1 MCPVDERDEGID
13 RLTDWAVA
21 HATGLAVAPPRAGR
35 LPPPDRASQ
44 DALQLA
50 ERVHRRLVAWRW
62 MAMRFPEVYRDMDG
76 AMAESR
82 RLNEWIEAVLSA
94 RPTGRILGVA
104 DGAVAAGAVGQR
116 ERSRRGGPKP
126 RPPGAGRQP
135 GRRAGAAR
143 GS

>member
-1 MCPVDERDEGID
+1 
-13 RLTDWAVA
+13 
-21 HATGLAVAPPRAGR
+21 
-35 LPPPDRASQ
+35 
-44 DALQLA
+44 
-50 ERVHRRLVAWRW
+50 

-76 AMAESR
+76 AIAESR

-94 RPTGRILGVA
+94 RPTGRTLGVA
-104 DGAVAAGAVGQR
+104 EGAEAAGVVGQR